1 MKISLTLILLGLLIE
16 MSGQTLEEV
25 SQKINLLKTPSEI
38 ANDTMG
44 FSQLPALTI
53 ECDDHFK
60 AYDFPENQTKWDYY
74 HVIDLNRDG
83 LKDFIY
89 SGPCLPY
96 DQTSVYLNDGTH
108 LKRVFEHAGKIVS
121 FKQLKGRTII
131 TLFKKCCCCDYNSDL
146 VDVIIHRDSRVE
158 EKWITFFGN
167 TEVKADKLERIKVN
181 GILRTH
187 PEVIDAD
194 VRDSCTDEM
203 LKGNHL
209 KNIVQTTDVIQL
221 SRDGN
226 WRLVLYTE
234 DAKQSWI
241 GWIKWDK

>member
-1 MKISLTLILLGLLIE
+1 MKIFLTFIFLGVVIQTR
-16 MSGQTLEEV
+16 GQTLEEV
-25 SQKINLLKTPSEI
+25 SQKIHLIKTPDKI
-38 ANDTMG
+38 TNDTTG
-44 FSQLPALTI
+44 FSQLPRLTM

-60 AYDFPENQTKWDYY
+60 AYDFPENTTKWDYY

-96 DQTSVYLNDGTH
+96 NQTTVFLNDGSH
-108 LKRVFEHAGKIVS
+108 LKTVFEYAGKVVSIEQLKDRTIVS
-121 FKQLKGRTII
+121 
-131 TLFKKCCCCDYNSDL
+131 LFKKSCCCDYNSDL

-167 TEVKADKLERIKVN
+167 TEVKVDQIERIKVS
-181 GILRTH
+181 GILRTQ
-187 PEVIDAD
+187 PEEVDTEVED
-194 VRDSCTDEM
+194 NCTGQ
-203 LKGNHL
+203 LVKGNHL
-209 KNIVQTTDVIQL
+209 KIIVKTTEVTQL
-221 SRDGN
+221 SREGN

-241 GWIKWDK
+241 GWIKWSK

>member
-1 MKISLTLILLGLLIE
+1 VKTILTIILLGLFTE
-16 MSGQTLEEV
+16 MSGQSLDEIG
-25 SQKINLLKTPSEI
+25 QKIRLIKTPETI
-38 ANDTMG
+38 TNDTTG
-44 FSQLPALTI
+44 LSQLPNSTM

-60 AYDFPENQTKWDYY
+60 AYDFPENKTKWDYY

-96 DQTSVYLNDGTH
+96 DQTLVYLHDGTR
-108 LKRVFEHAGKIVS
+108 LKRVFEYAGQVVS
-121 FKQLKGRTII
+121 IKQRKDRTTI
-131 TLFKKCCCCDYNSDL
+131 TLFKESCCCDYNSDL
-146 VDVIIHRDSRVE
+146 VEVIIHRDSRVE

-167 TEVKADKLERIKVN
+167 TEIKADKLEIVKVN
-181 GILRTH
+181 GILRTQ
-187 PEVIDAD
+187 PEEIDAE
-194 VRDSCTDEM
+194 VKDSCTDQM

-209 KNIVQTTDVIQL
+209 RNIARTTDVIQL
-221 SRDGN
+221 NMNGN